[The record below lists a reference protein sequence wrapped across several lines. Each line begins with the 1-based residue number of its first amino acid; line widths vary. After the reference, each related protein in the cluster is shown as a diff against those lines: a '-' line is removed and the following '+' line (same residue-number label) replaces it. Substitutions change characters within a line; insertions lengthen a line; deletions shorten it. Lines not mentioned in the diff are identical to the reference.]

1 MSRSNKKRTKKS
13 QLSQESS
20 IIATVET
27 IDESK
32 IEDIALR
39 KILEDRRFEYYYTE
53 DKQWTIM
60 EFDDGSHC
68 QMSTHRF
75 FLFMNVI
82 KNLLGLNSGTKKQT
96 PEPEFID

>member
-1 MSRSNKKRTKKS
+1 MSKSSKKRNKKS

-39 KILEDRRFEYYYTE
+39 KILEDCSFEYYYSE
-53 DKQWTIM
+53 DKQWTMM
-60 EFDDGSHC
+60 EFNDGSHC
-68 QMSTHRF
+68 RMSTHRF

-82 KNLLGLNSGTKKQT
+82 KNLLGLNVATKKQT